1 MVSLLAIIL
10 NDFPEQSEDRREPSE
25 FETAVDLFNECGLDA
40 KVDHCRDD
48 KVKQR
53 RKIEVDMVVM

>member
-1 MVSLLAIIL
+1 MI
-10 NDFPEQSEDRREPSE
+10 FPEQSEDRREPGE
-25 FETAVDLFNECGLDA
+25 FETAVDLCNECGLDA